1 MKDINYNIGIL
12 MGPIAIPEYVEI
24 PKKKFLKEVFTHDF
38 RH

>member
-1 MKDINYNIGIL
+1 

-38 RH
+38 RHW